1 MVVKLAEETLNTKY
15 GEFKEVLFYDGKS
28 EIIALIMG
36 DVSGKEGV
44 LCRLHSSCLYGHA
57 FNSIECDCRDQM
69 EMTQQLI
76 KEEGRGIIIWLEH
89 EGKGNGHLALMKSKP
104 FKRSG
109 MRQADAYEA
118 AGYKRDARDF
128 SSAPEILVELGV
140 KSVKLITDNP
150 DKAKTLTNGGIKVSA
165 IQSLIP

>member
-15 GEFKEVLFYDGKS
+15 GEFKEVLFYNGKS
-28 EIIALIMG
+28 EIIALIKG

-118 AGYKRDARDF
+118 AGYKGDARDF
-128 SSAPEILVELGV
+128 SSAPEILVGLGV

>member
-28 EIIALIMG
+28 EVIALIMG
-36 DVSGKEGV
+36 DVNGKEDV
-44 LCRLHSSCLYGHA
+44 LCRLHSSCLNSHA

-76 KEEGRGIIIWLEH
+76 KEEGRGVIIWLEH

-128 SSAPEILVELGV
+128 SSAPKILVGLGV